1 MYNDIEELTAVYR
14 PLSEGDSQT
23 STTPERYSLSEDEL
37 DKMVANAS
45 IPNLALAERYSL
57 SEAELDKMVAS
68 ASIPNLAALM
78 KQGLDS
84 GLISPQPKYK

>member
-1 MYNDIEELTAVYR
+1 MYDDLEERAIVYR

-37 DKMVANAS
+37 DKMVA
-45 IPNLALAERYSL
+45 
-57 SEAELDKMVAS
+57 S
-68 ASIPNLAALM
+68 ASIPNLATLM

>member
-1 MYNDIEELTAVYR
+1 MTSYFDKLSRVR
-14 PLSEGDSQT
+14 QPLSEVYSET
-23 STTPERYSLSEDEL
+23 STTT
-37 DKMVANAS
+37 
-45 IPNLALAERYSL
+45 ERYSL
-57 SEAELDKMVAS
+57 SEAELDKMVAN

>member
-1 MYNDIEELTAVYR
+1 MTSYFDKLSRVHQ
-14 PLSEGDSQT
+14 PLSEVYSET
-23 STTPERYSLSEDEL
+23 STTTERYSLSEDEL
-37 DKMVANAS
+37 DKMVAN
-45 IPNLALAERYSL
+45 
-57 SEAELDKMVAS
+57 

>member
-1 MYNDIEELTAVYR
+1 MPDDSDDLFKVLP
-14 PLSEGDSQT
+14 PLSEVYSQT
-23 STTPERYSLSEDEL
+23 STTTERF
-37 DKMVANAS
+37 
-45 IPNLALAERYSL
+45 SL

>member
-1 MYNDIEELTAVYR
+1 MSDDIKDLAATYR

-23 STTPERYSLSEDEL
+23 STTTERF
-37 DKMVANAS
+37 
-45 IPNLALAERYSL
+45 SL
-57 SEAELDKMVAS
+57 SEAELDKMVAN

>member
-1 MYNDIEELTAVYR
+1 MIDDLEEFATVYR

-23 STTPERYSLSEDEL
+23 STTPERFSLSEE
-37 DKMVANAS
+37 
-45 IPNLALAERYSL
+45 
-57 SEAELDKMVAS
+57 ELDKMVAS
-68 ASIPNLAALM
+68 ASIPNLATLM

>member
-1 MYNDIEELTAVYR
+1 MTNDFDELFRVR
-14 PLSEGDSQT
+14 QPLSEAYSET
-23 STTPERYSLSEDEL
+23 STTPERF
-37 DKMVANAS
+37 
-45 IPNLALAERYSL
+45 SL

>member
-1 MYNDIEELTAVYR
+1 MSDDSDDLFKGLP
-14 PLSEGDSQT
+14 PLSEVYSQT
-23 STTPERYSLSEDEL
+23 RTTT
-37 DKMVANAS
+37 
-45 IPNLALAERYSL
+45 ERYSL

>member
-1 MYNDIEELTAVYR
+1 MSDDIEDLAATYR

-45 IPNLALAERYSL
+45 IPNLAT
-57 SEAELDKMVAS
+57 
-68 ASIPNLAALM
+68 LM

>member
-1 MYNDIEELTAVYR
+1 MSDDFKDLLKMHQ
-14 PLSEGDSQT
+14 PLSEAYSQT
-23 STTPERYSLSEDEL
+23 STTTERF
-37 DKMVANAS
+37 
-45 IPNLALAERYSL
+45 SL

>member
-1 MYNDIEELTAVYR
+1 MPNDVDELLNVR
-14 PLSEGDSQT
+14 KPLSEGDSQT

-37 DKMVANAS
+37 DKMVA
-45 IPNLALAERYSL
+45 
-57 SEAELDKMVAS
+57 S
-68 ASIPNLAALM
+68 ASIPNLATLM

>member
-1 MYNDIEELTAVYR
+1 MRDDIEELSTVR
-14 PLSEGDSQT
+14 NPLSEAYSQT
-23 STTPERYSLSEDEL
+23 STTTERF
-37 DKMVANAS
+37 
-45 IPNLALAERYSL
+45 SL

>member
-1 MYNDIEELTAVYR
+1 MSDDIEELAATYR
-14 PLSEGDSQT
+14 PLSEAYSQT
-23 STTPERYSLSEDEL
+23 STTT
-37 DKMVANAS
+37 
-45 IPNLALAERYSL
+45 ERYSL
-57 SEAELDKMVAS
+57 SEAELDKMVAN

>member
-1 MYNDIEELTAVYR
+1 MTNDSDDLLKVLS
-14 PLSEGDSQT
+14 PLSEVYPQM
-23 STTPERYSLSEDEL
+23 STTTERFSLSED
-37 DKMVANAS
+37 
-45 IPNLALAERYSL
+45 
-57 SEAELDKMVAS
+57 ELDKMVAS

>member
-1 MYNDIEELTAVYR
+1 MRDDIEELSTVHR
-14 PLSEGDSQT
+14 PLSEAYSQT
-23 STTPERYSLSEDEL
+23 SATTERF
-37 DKMVANAS
+37 
-45 IPNLALAERYSL
+45 SL

>member
-1 MYNDIEELTAVYR
+1 MSDDIEDLAATYR

-23 STTPERYSLSEDEL
+23 STTPEQYSLSEDEL
-37 DKMVANAS
+37 DKMVAN
-45 IPNLALAERYSL
+45 
-57 SEAELDKMVAS
+57 

>member
-1 MYNDIEELTAVYR
+1 MTVSDDLEELTAVYR

-37 DKMVANAS
+37 DKMVA
-45 IPNLALAERYSL
+45 
-57 SEAELDKMVAS
+57 S
-68 ASIPNLAALM
+68 ASIPNLATLM

-84 GLISPQPKYK
+84 GLIAPQPKYK

>member
-1 MYNDIEELTAVYR
+1 MSDDLEELTHVHR

-23 STTPERYSLSEDEL
+23 STTPERYSLSEE
-37 DKMVANAS
+37 
-45 IPNLALAERYSL
+45 
-57 SEAELDKMVAS
+57 ELDKMVAS
-68 ASIPNLAALM
+68 ASIPNLATLM

>member
-1 MYNDIEELTAVYR
+1 MSDDSDDLFKVR
-14 PLSEGDSQT
+14 QPLSEADSQT
-23 STTPERYSLSEDEL
+23 STTTER
-37 DKMVANAS
+37 V
-45 IPNLALAERYSL
+45 SL

>member
-1 MYNDIEELTAVYR
+1 MTDDLEELATVYR

-23 STTPERYSLSEDEL
+23 STTPERYSLSEE
-37 DKMVANAS
+37 
-45 IPNLALAERYSL
+45 
-57 SEAELDKMVAS
+57 ELDKMVAS
-68 ASIPNLAALM
+68 ASIPNLATLM

>member
-1 MYNDIEELTAVYR
+1 MRDDIEELSTVHR
-14 PLSEGDSQT
+14 PLSEVYSQT
-23 STTPERYSLSEDEL
+23 STTTERF
-37 DKMVANAS
+37 
-45 IPNLALAERYSL
+45 SL

>member
-1 MYNDIEELTAVYR
+1 MSDDLEELATVYR

-23 STTPERYSLSEDEL
+23 STTPERYSLSED
-37 DKMVANAS
+37 
-45 IPNLALAERYSL
+45 
-57 SEAELDKMVAS
+57 ELDKMVAS

>member
-1 MYNDIEELTAVYR
+1 MSDDIEDLAATYR

-23 STTPERYSLSEDEL
+23 STTP
-37 DKMVANAS
+37 
-45 IPNLALAERYSL
+45 ERYSL

>member
-1 MYNDIEELTAVYR
+1 MSDDIEELAATYR

-23 STTPERYSLSEDEL
+23 STTPERFSLSEDEL
-37 DKMVANAS
+37 DKMVAN
-45 IPNLALAERYSL
+45 
-57 SEAELDKMVAS
+57 

>member
-1 MYNDIEELTAVYR
+1 MSDDIEDLAATYR

-45 IPNLALAERYSL
+45 IPNLA
-57 SEAELDKMVAS
+57 
-68 ASIPNLAALM
+68 ALM

-84 GLISPQPKYK
+84 GLITPQPKYK

>member
-1 MYNDIEELTAVYR
+1 MYDDLEEFTAVYR

-37 DKMVANAS
+37 DKM
-45 IPNLALAERYSL
+45 I
-57 SEAELDKMVAS
+57 AS
-68 ASIPNLAALM
+68 ASIPNLATLM

>member
-1 MYNDIEELTAVYR
+1 MSDNIEDLAATYR

-45 IPNLALAERYSL
+45 IPNLA
-57 SEAELDKMVAS
+57 
-68 ASIPNLAALM
+68 ALM

>member
-1 MYNDIEELTAVYR
+1 MTDDFEDLLKVR
-14 PLSEGDSQT
+14 QPLSEADSQT
-23 STTPERYSLSEDEL
+23 STTTERYSLSEDEL
-37 DKMVANAS
+37 DKMVAN
-45 IPNLALAERYSL
+45 
-57 SEAELDKMVAS
+57 

>member
-1 MYNDIEELTAVYR
+1 MSDDLEELATVYR

-23 STTPERYSLSEDEL
+23 STTPERYSLSEE
-37 DKMVANAS
+37 
-45 IPNLALAERYSL
+45 
-57 SEAELDKMVAS
+57 ELDKMVAS
-68 ASIPNLAALM
+68 ASIPNLATLM

>member
-1 MYNDIEELTAVYR
+1 MTNDIDELNELLQQGN
-14 PLSEGDSQT
+14 PLSEADPQV
-23 STTPERYSLSEDEL
+23 STTPERFSLSEEEL
-37 DKMVANAS
+37 DKMVAT
-45 IPNLALAERYSL
+45 
-57 SEAELDKMVAS
+57 

>member
-1 MYNDIEELTAVYR
+1 MRDDIEELSTVR
-14 PLSEGDSQT
+14 KPLSEVYSQT
-23 STTPERYSLSEDEL
+23 STTTERF
-37 DKMVANAS
+37 
-45 IPNLALAERYSL
+45 SL

>member
-1 MYNDIEELTAVYR
+1 MIDDLKEFTAVYR

-37 DKMVANAS
+37 DKMVA
-45 IPNLALAERYSL
+45 
-57 SEAELDKMVAS
+57 S
-68 ASIPNLAALM
+68 ASIPNLATLM

-84 GLISPQPKYK
+84 GLITPQPKYK

>member
-1 MYNDIEELTAVYR
+1 MNDDLTELLDVR
-14 PLSEGDSQT
+14 KPLSEVYSQT
-23 STTPERYSLSEDEL
+23 STTTERFSLSED
-37 DKMVANAS
+37 
-45 IPNLALAERYSL
+45 
-57 SEAELDKMVAS
+57 ELDKMVAS